1 MFASSLRPTAVK
13 ITQAL
18 SCAAAASLAILGLS
32 SAPAMAEGLLGG
44 VTSTPTNT
52 TSQVLG
58 TCPGQAYSQPFIPL
72 GDYNYYTLVAGSE
85 FNNPPEGWELH
96 GGASV
101 TSSTLPGGES
111 GATLDLPSGSVA
123 VSAPVCVTSS
133 YPTARVYTLDGEVG
147 ASVTVSVSYVHS
159 KSETSPK
166 QVAYIQNAQS
176 GSWAA
181 SEPFSVRPKLANKGE
196 EAREV
201 RFVFA
206 AGGGDVHLYG
216 LYVDPYFK

>member
-1 MFASSLRPTAVK
+1 MFPSSLRPTAVK

-18 SCAAAASLAILGLS
+18 TRAAGVSLIMLGLS
-32 SAPAMAEGLLGG
+32 SAPAMAEGQ
-44 VTSTPTNT
+44 VTSS
-52 TSQVLG
+52 TSQVPG
-58 TCPGQAYSQPFIPL
+58 ICPGQTFSQPFTSL
-72 GDYNYYTLVAGSE
+72 GDYNYYTLVPGSA
-85 FNNPPEGWELH
+85 FNNPPEGWEFH

-101 TSSTLPGGES
+101 VSSTLPGGEN
-111 GATLDLPSGSVA
+111 GAALDLPSGSVA
-123 VSAPVCVTSS
+123 VSAPVCVTST
-133 YPTARVYTLDGEVG
+133 YPTARLYTLDGEGG
-147 ASVTVSVSYVHS
+147 AGVTVSVSYVHS

-181 SEPFSVRPKLANKGE
+181 SEAFNVRPKLANKGE
-196 EAREV
+196 EEREV

-206 AGGGDVHLYG
+206 AGGGDVHIYG